1 MSTQKND
8 TQAPPPPRKPPGL
21 LTVVLW
27 NWPIRLFAF
36 LLVSWM
42 VSVFI
47 EWAGLFFFWSEQ
59 GALHAQSVMNTELGY
74 LSVDFTQSLIFSS
87 PSVTTMKWISSAYQ
101 WAFVDSGLLAWI
113 QQEQR
118 GTVNSSDSVVHFL
131 GQLQAW
137 LLSVLSDYLLALVYV
152 TVVFAV
158 RVLILVLSIPLFIL
172 VIIVAVIDG
181 LCRRDLRRYGAGYES
196 SFLYHHAK
204 RFVKPA
210 VYLPCL
216 LYLSWPT
223 SIYPNLLLLP
233 GALLLGLAVT
243 VVTSTF
249 KKYL

>member
-1 MSTQKND
+1 MSTEKNSS
-8 TQAPPPPRKPPGL
+8 QSSPPPRKPPGL
-21 LTVVLW
+21 LTLVLW
-27 NWPIRLFAF
+27 IWPVRLLAF

-42 VSVFI
+42 AGVFI
-47 EWAGLFFFWSEQ
+47 EWAGMFFFWSDQ
-59 GALHAQSVMNTELGY
+59 GALHSQSVMNKELGY
-74 LSVDFTQSLIFSS
+74 LSADFTQILIFSS
-87 PSVTTMKWISSAYQ
+87 PSVTTMGWISSAYQ
-101 WAFVDSGLLAWI
+101 WAFVDSGLLTWI
-113 QQEQR
+113 QKEQR
-118 GTVNSSDSVVHFL
+118 ETLSSSDSVVFFL
-131 GQLQAW
+131 GQVQAW
-137 LLSVLSDYLLALVYV
+137 LLSALSDYLLALVYV

-158 RVLILVLSIPLFIL
+158 RVLILVLSIPLFVL

-216 LYLSWPT
+216 LYLSWPV

>member
-8 TQAPPPPRKPPGL
+8 TQAPPPPRKPPGV

-42 VSVFI
+42 ASVFI
-47 EWAGLFFFWSEQ
+47 EWAGLFFLWSEQ

>member
-1 MSTQKND
+1 MSTEKNSS
-8 TQAPPPPRKPPGL
+8 QSSPPPRKPPGL
-21 LTVVLW
+21 LTLVLW
-27 NWPIRLFAF
+27 IWPVRLLAF

-42 VSVFI
+42 AGVFI
-47 EWAGLFFFWSEQ
+47 EWAGMFFFWSDQ
-59 GALHAQSVMNTELGY
+59 GALHSQSVMNKELGY
-74 LSVDFTQSLIFSS
+74 LSADFTQSLIFSS
-87 PSVTTMKWISSAYQ
+87 PSVTTMGWISSAYQ
-101 WAFVDSGLLAWI
+101 WAFVDSGLLTWI
-113 QQEQR
+113 QKEQR
-118 GTVNSSDSVVHFL
+118 ETLSSSDSVVFFL
-131 GQLQAW
+131 GQVQAW
-137 LLSVLSDYLLALVYV
+137 LLSALSDYLLALVYV

-158 RVLILVLSIPLFIL
+158 RVLILVLSIPLFVL

-243 VVTSTF
+243 VVTSAF

>member
-42 VSVFI
+42 ASVFI
-47 EWAGLFFFWSEQ
+47 EWAGLFFLWSEQ

-118 GTVNSSDSVVHFL
+118 GTVNNSDSVVHFL

>member
-8 TQAPPPPRKPPGL
+8 TQAPPQPRKPPGL

-42 VSVFI
+42 ASVFI
-47 EWAGLFFFWSEQ
+47 EWAGLFFLWSEQ

-87 PSVTTMKWISSAYQ
+87 PSVTTMKWISSTYQ

-158 RVLILVLSIPLFIL
+158 RILILVLSIPLFIL

>member
-1 MSTQKND
+1 MSTEKNSS
-8 TQAPPPPRKPPGL
+8 QSSPPPRKPPGL
-21 LTVVLW
+21 LTFVLW
-27 NWPIRLFAF
+27 IWPVRLLAF

-42 VSVFI
+42 AGVFI
-47 EWAGLFFFWSEQ
+47 EWAGMFFFWSDQ
-59 GALHAQSVMNTELGY
+59 GALHSQSVMNKELGY
-74 LSVDFTQSLIFSS
+74 LSADFTQSLIFSS
-87 PSVTTMKWISSAYQ
+87 PSVTTMGWISSAYQ
-101 WAFVDSGLLAWI
+101 WAFVDSGLLTWI
-113 QQEQR
+113 QKEQR
-118 GTVNSSDSVVHFL
+118 ETLSSSDSVVFFL
-131 GQLQAW
+131 GQVQAW
-137 LLSVLSDYLLALVYV
+137 LLSALSDYLLALVYV

-158 RVLILVLSIPLFIL
+158 RVLILVLSIPLFVL

-204 RFVKPA
+204 RFVKTA

-216 LYLSWPT
+216 LYLSWPA

>member
-27 NWPIRLFAF
+27 IWPIRLFAF

-42 VSVFI
+42 ASVFI

-101 WAFVDSGLLAWI
+101 WAFVDSGLLAWL

-118 GTVNSSDSVVHFL
+118 GTVNSSDAVVHFL

-137 LLSVLSDYLLALVYV
+137 LLSALSDYLLALVYV

>member
-1 MSTQKND
+1 MSTEKNSS
-8 TQAPPPPRKPPGL
+8 QSSPPPRKPPGL
-21 LTVVLW
+21 LTLVLW
-27 NWPIRLFAF
+27 IWPVRLLAF

-42 VSVFI
+42 AGVFI
-47 EWAGLFFFWSEQ
+47 EWAGMFFFWSDQ
-59 GALHAQSVMNTELGY
+59 GALHSQSVMNKELGY
-74 LSVDFTQSLIFSS
+74 LSADFTQSLIFSS
-87 PSVTTMKWISSAYQ
+87 PSVTTMGWISSAYQ
-101 WAFVDSGLLAWI
+101 WAFVDSGLLTWI
-113 QQEQR
+113 QKEQR
-118 GTVNSSDSVVHFL
+118 ETLSSSDSVVFFL
-131 GQLQAW
+131 GQVQAW
-137 LLSVLSDYLLALVYV
+137 LLSALSDYLLALVYV

-158 RVLILVLSIPLFIL
+158 RVLILVLSIPLFVL

-216 LYLSWPT
+216 LYLSWPV

>member
-1 MSTQKND
+1 MSTEKNSS
-8 TQAPPPPRKPPGL
+8 QSSPPPRKPPGL
-21 LTVVLW
+21 LTLVLW
-27 NWPIRLFAF
+27 IWPVRLLAF

-42 VSVFI
+42 AGVFI
-47 EWAGLFFFWSEQ
+47 EWAGMFFFWSDQ
-59 GALHAQSVMNTELGY
+59 GALHSQSVMNKELGY
-74 LSVDFTQSLIFSS
+74 LSADFTQSLIFSS
-87 PSVTTMKWISSAYQ
+87 PSVTTMGWISSAYQ
-101 WAFVDSGLLAWI
+101 WAFVDSGLLTWI
-113 QQEQR
+113 QKEQR
-118 GTVNSSDSVVHFL
+118 ETLSSSDSVVFFL
-131 GQLQAW
+131 GQVQAW

-158 RVLILVLSIPLFIL
+158 RVLILVLSIPLFVL

-216 LYLSWPT
+216 LYLSWLA